1 MEKIQMTTKKD
12 KKNFS
17 IAGKFIAAMIIIV
30 TVLVL
35 FICTIIGLQIYKM
48 NVAKFDHVIQ
58 QEFSIINQTIDLFMQ
73 SNKKI
78 VSVLAEHPASKNAD
92 DTLFDYTDKTGDV
105 FLKDIDISKAEND
118 LQLLFNQIIKIY
130 PEFIVAYLG
139 TKWGT
144 HTSSIES
151 IPGGYDPRKRPW
163 YKQAMGNL
171 GKPIVTEAYIS
182 TDYTPVITFAQ
193 TVQAENGEQ
202 IGCFGVDINLTE
214 LTNFMSTIRIGDT
227 GYAMLVQDDG
237 IILADPAHKDLNFKN
252 LKDADIS
259 AFSQLENIKE
269 DPQIINMDGK
279 KWRTQV
285 FKIQGLPWKIIIF
298 IDYEEIFEM
307 FNNLIR
313 RIITIGLIIL
323 ILATI
328 FVYFVSYRIVKP
340 IRKAVAA
347 LKNIAYGEGDLTVTL
362 PVAGN
367 DEITDLSKY
376 FNETIKKI
384 NLSVKTAGKSSE
396 EMQKTG
402 NTLAANMTETASA
415 IYEISTNIEHVKKQ
429 IMTQSQSVVEIDSS
443 LQAMMRTIEKLDEHI
458 DTQTKTVDDSNF
470 SIKEMVSNI
479 QSVTSIIQTNFK
491 TLEELKNATGN
502 GKDIIAE
509 TVELSKAVDESSDIL
524 METSGIIQN
533 IAAQTNLL
541 SMNAG
546 IEAAHAGEAGKG
558 FAVVAG
564 EIRKLAE
571 ESSNHGKNISS
582 TLKDLKEKIERVNA
596 SAATIANHFD
606 NISNMVEKTKTME
619 HTIMDAMEDQNEG
632 NKKILQTIDIINNAA
647 HEVQNISHEMLMG
660 SNIVS
665 EEMGKLANMTDN
677 IASSMNEMASGALQI
692 NTAVQDVNNISQKNK
707 QCIEDLSN
715 EIRKFKVE

>member
-1 MEKIQMTTKKD
+1 
-12 KKNFS
+12 
-17 IAGKFIAAMIIIV
+17 
-30 TVLVL
+30 
-35 FICTIIGLQIYKM
+35 
-48 NVAKFDHVIQ
+48 
-58 QEFSIINQTIDLFMQ
+58 
-73 SNKKI
+73 
-78 VSVLAEHPASKNAD
+78 
-92 DTLFDYTDKTGDV
+92 
-105 FLKDIDISKAEND
+105 
-118 LQLLFNQIIKIY
+118 
-130 PEFIVAYLG
+130 
-139 TKWGT
+139 
-144 HTSSIES
+144 
-151 IPGGYDPRKRPW
+151 
-163 YKQAMGNL
+163 
-171 GKPIVTEAYIS
+171 
-182 TDYTPVITFAQ
+182 
-193 TVQAENGEQ
+193 
-202 IGCFGVDINLTE
+202 
-214 LTNFMSTIRIGDT
+214 
-227 GYAMLVQDDG
+227 
-237 IILADPAHKDLNFKN
+237 
-252 LKDADIS
+252 
-259 AFSQLENIKE
+259 
-269 DPQIINMDGK
+269 
-279 KWRTQV
+279 
-285 FKIQGLPWKIIIF
+285 
-298 IDYEEIFEM
+298 
-307 FNNLIR
+307 
-313 RIITIGLIIL
+313 
-323 ILATI
+323 
-328 FVYFVSYRIVKP
+328 
-340 IRKAVAA
+340 
-347 LKNIAYGEGDLTVTL
+347 
-362 PVAGN
+362 
-367 DEITDLSKY
+367 
-376 FNETIKKI
+376 
-384 NLSVKTAGKSSE
+384 
-396 EMQKTG
+396 
-402 NTLAANMTETASA
+402 
-415 IYEISTNIEHVKKQ
+415 
-429 IMTQSQSVVEIDSS
+429 
-443 LQAMMRTIEKLDEHI
+443 MRTIEKLDEHI

-479 QSVTSIIQTNFK
+479 ESVTSIIQTNFK

-502 GKDIIAE
+502 GKNIIAE

-606 NISNMVEKTKTME
+606 SISNMVEKTKTME

-632 NKKILQTIDIINNAA
+632 NKKILQTIDIINNVT

>member
-1 MEKIQMTTKKD
+1 MEKIQMETKKD

-17 IAGKFIAAMIIIV
+17 IVGKFIAAMTIII

-35 FICTIIGLQIYKM
+35 FICTIIGIQIYKM

-78 VSVLAEHPASKNAD
+78 ISVLAEHPASKKAD
-92 DTLFDYTDKTGDV
+92 DTLFDYTNQTKDI
-105 FLKDIDISKAEND
+105 FIKDIDISKTEKE
-118 LQLLFNQIIKIY
+118 LHMLFSQTKNIY
-130 PEFIVAYLG
+130 PEFIEVYMG

-144 HTSSIES
+144 YAASLETITA
-151 IPGGYDPRKRPW
+151 GYDPRKRPW
-163 YKQAMGNL
+163 YKQAMETI

-182 TDYTPVITFAQ
+182 IDYTPVITFAQ
-193 TVQAENGEQ
+193 TVKAENDEI
-202 IGCFGVDINLTE
+202 IGCFGIDINLME

-307 FNNLIR
+307 FNSLIR

-376 FNETIKKI
+376 FNQTIKKI

-415 IYEISTNIEHVKKQ
+415 IYEINTNIENVKKQ
-429 IMTQSQSVVEIDSS
+429 IMTQAQSVIEIGSS

-479 QSVTSIIQTNFK
+479 ESVTSIIQTNFK

-502 GKDIIAE
+502 GKNIIAE

-606 NISNMVEKTKTME
+606 SISNMVEKTKTME

-632 NKKILQTIDIINNAA
+632 NKKILQTIDIINNVT

>member
-1 MEKIQMTTKKD
+1 
-12 KKNFS
+12 
-17 IAGKFIAAMIIIV
+17 
-30 TVLVL
+30 
-35 FICTIIGLQIYKM
+35 
-48 NVAKFDHVIQ
+48 
-58 QEFSIINQTIDLFMQ
+58 
-73 SNKKI
+73 
-78 VSVLAEHPASKNAD
+78 
-92 DTLFDYTDKTGDV
+92 
-105 FLKDIDISKAEND
+105 
-118 LQLLFNQIIKIY
+118 
-130 PEFIVAYLG
+130 
-139 TKWGT
+139 
-144 HTSSIES
+144 
-151 IPGGYDPRKRPW
+151 
-163 YKQAMGNL
+163 
-171 GKPIVTEAYIS
+171 
-182 TDYTPVITFAQ
+182 
-193 TVQAENGEQ
+193 
-202 IGCFGVDINLTE
+202 
-214 LTNFMSTIRIGDT
+214 
-227 GYAMLVQDDG
+227 
-237 IILADPAHKDLNFKN
+237 
-252 LKDADIS
+252 
-259 AFSQLENIKE
+259 
-269 DPQIINMDGK
+269 
-279 KWRTQV
+279 
-285 FKIQGLPWKIIIF
+285 
-298 IDYEEIFEM
+298 
-307 FNNLIR
+307 
-313 RIITIGLIIL
+313 
-323 ILATI
+323 
-328 FVYFVSYRIVKP
+328 
-340 IRKAVAA
+340 
-347 LKNIAYGEGDLTVTL
+347 
-362 PVAGN
+362 
-367 DEITDLSKY
+367 
-376 FNETIKKI
+376 
-384 NLSVKTAGKSSE
+384 
-396 EMQKTG
+396 MQKTG

-415 IYEISTNIEHVKKQ
+415 VYEINTNIEHVKKQ
-429 IMTQSQSVVEIDSS
+429 IMTQSQSVTKIGSS

-596 SAATIANHFD
+596 SAAAIANHFD